1 MAKQLVI
8 AYFANEAAADQA
20 VDAVKQW
27 DKASKDI
34 KLGAIGVLVKDDKGK
49 IKTHKLGKR
58 KTGTGAIIF
67 ALAAA
72 LTGGATL
79 LAGAIFGGVV
89 GSFFHK
95 GLGMSKDD
103 LAHIDGQLDGGKA
116 AVCILA
122 ALDEA
127 EAVSA
132 KLAELGGVSESYEVT
147 DEVVEEAEAAAEEM
161 PEEEAE
167 APAEE
172 PKA

>member
-1 MAKQLVI
+1 MSH
-8 AYFANEAAADQA
+8 
-20 VDAVKQW
+20 DAPSRR
-27 DKASKDI
+27 DYI
-34 KLGAIGVLVKDDKGK
+34 
-49 IKTHKLGKR
+49 
-58 KTGTGAIIF
+58 
-67 ALAAA
+67 
-72 LTGGATL
+72 
-79 LAGAIFGGVV
+79 
-89 GSFFHK
+89 
-95 GLGMSKDD
+95 